1 MKRETEK
8 GKFDKRKEK
17 GKMKGR
23 AKMRE
28 SGEQK
33 EQ

>member
-1 MKRETEK
+1 MKRKTEK

-17 GKMKGR
+17 GKMEGR
-23 AKMRE
+23 GKMRE